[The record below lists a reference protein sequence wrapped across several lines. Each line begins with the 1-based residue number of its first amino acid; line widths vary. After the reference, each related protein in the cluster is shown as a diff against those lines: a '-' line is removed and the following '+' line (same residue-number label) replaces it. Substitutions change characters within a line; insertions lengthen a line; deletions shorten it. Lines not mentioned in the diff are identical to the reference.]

1 MEMEIGKVPNEV
13 LEKLVFSNIKNKRE
27 EVLVSAGIGKDCAV
41 LDFEKYGCVVS
52 TDPITGATHNIGSLA
67 INISCNDIA
76 SSGAEPIGVL
86 MTILVPPKTTEAEL
100 EDIMRQAGETSK
112 KLNIEIIGG
121 HTEVTD
127 AVNRV
132 VITTTVIG
140 RQLKENV
147 LNAEESIIGDKILIT
162 KSAGIEGTAII
173 ANELKEKLEGKV
185 SVELLEEAIEL
196 NDSISVVKEG
206 MISSKIG
213 VRYMHDITEG
223 GVMGAIW
230 EASKATGKGVLVNKD
245 SIPLKKS
252 TIEICKVLDIDPYR
266 LISSGSMLI
275 VAPNKNVDIL
285 KEELKKENIECTV
298 IGEIV
303 EDGIKMK
310 EKDQI
315 LNIDPPGSDELY
327 KVI

>member
-1 MEMEIGKVPNEV
+1 MEIGKVPNEV